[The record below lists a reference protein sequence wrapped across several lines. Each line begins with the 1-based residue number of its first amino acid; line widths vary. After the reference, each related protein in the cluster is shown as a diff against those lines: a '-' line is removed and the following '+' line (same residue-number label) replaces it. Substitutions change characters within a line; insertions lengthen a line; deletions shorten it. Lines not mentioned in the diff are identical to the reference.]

1 MGPQNIE
8 RCIADP
14 GGVWDAVAQQSSH
27 RVWVTRVVTGYPL
40 PYTEGVVLIMQIY
53 SKRPPALAW
62 AVLVV
67 MVGVLPT
74 VHCVHTKPNGQLDG
88 VAAPECEKAVD
99 VDACK

>member
-1 MGPQNIE
+1 MVCMRMQLQA
-8 RCIADP
+8 R
-14 GGVWDAVAQQSSH
+14 H
-27 RVWVTRVVTGYPL
+27 L
-40 PYTEGVVLIMQIY
+40 PFREGVFPNNHIHMQVY
-53 SKRPPALAW
+53 SNRPPALAW

-74 VHCVHTKPNGQLDG
+74 VHCVHAKPNGQLDG